1 MRLEQITCPMQQLV
15 VQVGSLAV
23 IGVGWKHLGVGV
35 AGIDGDADL

>member
-1 MRLEQITCPMQQLV
+1 MRLEQITCPTLQLV

-23 IGVGWKHLGVGV
+23 IDVGWKHLGVGV